1 MILEL
6 LHSLYRRERVP
17 IREDELEALDRDGA
31 RALNYLMSRGT
42 RRLRERFLAIG
53 RTLLFLALV
62 SYMFKWS
69 GAGLLAFVVYGAVLT
84 VLTDGLRY
92 GLAAR
97 WLFYSH
103 SRAFRAGEVLT
114 VAAEVENGSTSRP
127 PPPLRPTQIMTL
139 AISGTLTLVGLPLVW
154 FTLNR
159 LGWATWDSVFAN
171 FFLPLSMVFIGAWRL
186 GRGLLGIQFAK
197 GSTVGSRDLFLDSDD
212 ALDIYALALVLS
224 LLLAPFG
231 GSALVWVAYLV
242 VLIRLAAVG
251 LVWYR
256 QRQALAL
263 LQRRIHRIHPHSS
276 ASKAGWDDEDAAA
289 E

>member
-6 LHSLYRRERVP
+6 LHSLYRREPIP
-17 IREDELEALDRDGA
+17 IREDELETLDRDGA
-31 RALNYLMSRGT
+31 RALNYMMSRGI
-42 RRLRERFLAIG
+42 RRLRERFYATS
-53 RTLLFLALV
+53 RTLLFLVLV
-62 SYMFKWS
+62 SYMFSWS
-69 GAGLLAFVVYGAVLT
+69 GAGLLAFVVYGGVLS

-92 GLAAR
+92 GLASR

-103 SRAFRAGEVLT
+103 SRAFRAGEVLI
-114 VAAEVENGSTSRP
+114 VGAAVENGSTLRP
-127 PPPLRPTQIMTL
+127 PPGPRPAQVVIL
-139 AISGTLTLVGLPLVW
+139 GISGAVTLIALPLVW

-159 LGWATWDSVFAN
+159 LGWATWDTVFAN
-171 FFLPLSMVFIGAWRL
+171 FFLPLSMVFIGVWRL
-186 GRGLLGIQFAK
+186 GRGLMGIQFAK

-231 GSALVWVAYLV
+231 GGALVYVAYLV
-242 VLIRLAAVG
+242 VLIRLAVVG

-256 QRQALAL
+256 QRQAVAL

-276 ASKAGWDDEDAAA
+276 ASKASWDDEDPAA

>member
-1 MILEL
+1 MILDL

-17 IREDELEALDRDGA
+17 ITEDELKALDRDGA
-31 RALNYLMSRGT
+31 RALNYLMSRGI

-53 RTLLFLALV
+53 RTLLFLVLV
-62 SYMFKWS
+62 SYMFSWS

-103 SRAFRAGEVLT
+103 SRAYRAGEVLT
-114 VAAEVENGSTSRP
+114 VGAEVESGRSSRP
-127 PPPLRPTQIMTL
+127 PPPPRPSQILTL
-139 AISGTLTLVGLPLVW
+139 AISAACTLIALPLVW

-159 LGWATWDSVFAN
+159 LGWATWDNVFAN
-171 FFLPLSMVFIGAWRL
+171 FFLPLCMVFIGAWRL

-242 VLIRLAAVG
+242 VLIRMAAVG

-256 QRQALAL
+256 QRKAVAL
-263 LQRRIHRIHPHSS
+263 LQKRIHRIHPHSS
-276 ASKAGWDDEDAAA
+276 ASKSNWDDEDAAA
-289 E
+289 D

>member
-6 LHSLYRRERVP
+6 LHALYRREPIP
-17 IREDELEALDRDGA
+17 IREDELETLDRDGA
-31 RALNYLMSRGT
+31 RALNYMMSRGM
-42 RRLRERFLAIG
+42 RRLRERFYAIS

-62 SYMFKWS
+62 SYMFSWS
-69 GAGLLAFVVYGAVLT
+69 GAGLLAFVVYGAVLS

-92 GLAAR
+92 GLASR

-103 SRAFRAGEVLT
+103 SRAYR
-114 VAAEVENGSTSRP
+114 AAEVLIVGAAVESGNTLRP
-127 PPPLRPTQIMTL
+127 PPPPRPTQIMTL
-139 AISGTLTLVGLPLVW
+139 AISGALTLIALPLVW

-159 LGWATWDSVFAN
+159 LGWATWDNVFAN

-186 GRGLLGIQFAK
+186 GRGLMGIQFAK

-212 ALDIYALALVLS
+212 ALDVYALALLLS

-231 GSALVWVAYLV
+231 SGALVHVAYLV
-242 VLIRLAAVG
+242 VLIRLAVVG
-251 LVWYR
+251 FVWYR
-256 QRQALAL
+256 QRQAVAL

-276 ASKAGWDDEDAAA
+276 ASKAGWDDEDTAA